1 MSLLSRPIILLLA
14 LLALSSCQVSRKNDS
29 NRFVVLSPELAEL
42 IVALGAEDM
51 IVGVT
56 SECDYPASLRKLT
69 QVGSFGS
76 VDLEKVISLK
86 PSIGFTSALE
96 QESIALNLKKLGL
109 RVESSYPGSLD
120 DMLAEILKIGTIL
133 GRVKEAQ
140 ALYVSLREDIRMI
153 REEAMNKPQPKV
165 YLEIYKDP
173 LMSVADKS
181 FVGELLETAG
191 ADNIFNKLE
200 RDYSRV
206 KAEDVIHFQPDIMI
220 CYSQDTLAG
229 IQARKGW
236 QVVPA
241 IKNGMVFFEDDIHPD
256 LIQRAGPRSIQ
267 GMQKLAELYNRWR
280 QSQYAT
286 SLQ

>member
-1 MSLLSRPIILLLA
+1 MLA
-14 LLALSSCQVSRKNDS
+14 LLALLSCQGSRKNDS

-56 SECDYPASLRKLT
+56 SECDYPVSLRKLT
-69 QVGSFGS
+69 QVGNFGS
-76 VDLEKVISLK
+76 VDLEKVVSLN
-86 PSIGFTSALE
+86 PSIVFTSALE

-109 RVESSYPGSLD
+109 RVERSYPGSLD
-120 DMLAEILKIGTIL
+120 DMLSEILRIGSL
-133 GRVKEAQ
+133 VSREKEAQ
-140 ALYVSLREDIRMI
+140 ALYVSLREDIRLI
-153 REEAMNKPQPKV
+153 REQATGKPQPKV

-173 LMSVADKS
+173 LMSVADQS

-206 KAEDVIHFQPDIMI
+206 KAEDVIFLQPDIMI
-220 CYSQDTLAG
+220 CYSQDSLAN
-229 IQARKGW
+229 IKARKGW
-236 QVVPA
+236 QNIPA
-241 IKNGMVFFEDDIHPD
+241 LRNGMVFFEDDIHPD

-267 GMQKLAELYNRWR
+267 GMQKLAEIYDLWR
-280 QSQYAT
+280 QKR
-286 SLQ
+286 

>member
-1 MSLLSRPIILLLA
+1 MLA
-14 LLALSSCQVSRKNDS
+14 LLALSSCQGSRKNDS

-56 SECDYPASLRKLT
+56 SECDHPASLRKLT
-69 QVGSFGS
+69 QVGNFGS
-76 VDLEKVISLK
+76 VDLEKVVSLN
-86 PSIGFTSALE
+86 PSIVFTSALE

-109 RVESSYPGSLD
+109 RVESSYPRSLD
-120 DMLAEILKIGTIL
+120 DMLSEILRIGTL
-133 GRVKEAQ
+133 VNREKEAQ
-140 ALYVSLREDIRMI
+140 ALYVSLREDIRLI
-153 REEAMNKPQPKV
+153 REQATGKPQPKV

-173 LMSVADKS
+173 LMSVADQS

-206 KAEDVIHFQPDIMI
+206 KAEDVIFLQPDIMI
-220 CYSQDTLAG
+220 CYSQDSLAN
-229 IQARKGW
+229 IKARKGW
-236 QVVPA
+236 QNIPA
-241 IKNGMVFFEDDIHPD
+241 LRNGMVFFEDDIHPD

-267 GMQKLAELYNRWR
+267 GMQKLAEIYDLWR
-280 QSQYAT
+280 QKR
-286 SLQ
+286 